1 MARTEDEIFNSIV
14 AKKNATTELATL
26 NSPST
31 TAIWRKW
38 AYITASAIYALERLY
53 DTFTAEIVEINRTN
67 KVGRADWYV
76 QEAKNFQFGY
86 DLQYIDN
93 VYKYAVIDEVAK
105 IIKRASQS
113 TETIIYGG
121 SIPIRVTT
129 IKVATTDAG
138 GNIVALSAPQ
148 KAAFDVYIDR
158 NMFAGSYIKTLSANT
173 DFIKI
178 IAKIYYNPLFVAD
191 TVKANVATALSN
203 YLANLDFNGEVLR
216 TDLIIE
222 ARKVVGVEDFEIT
235 TLEVRTNA
243 GSFAAMGISYIPVA
257 GYIAADALFPIANNL
272 TMIPK

>member
-14 AKKNATTELATL
+14 VAKNATTELAVL

-38 AYITASAIYALERLY
+38 AYITAGAISALEKLY
-53 DTFTAEIVEINRTN
+53 DMFTAEIVEINRTN

-86 DLQYIDN
+86 NLEYIDN
-93 VYKYAVIDEVAK
+93 VYKYAVVDAAAQ

-113 TETIIYGG
+113 TETIMYGA
-121 SIPIRVTT
+121 IPIRVTT

-138 GNIVALSAPQ
+138 GNIVALTAPQ
-148 KAAFDVYIDR
+148 KATFDVYIDR

-173 DFIKI
+173 DYLKI
-178 IAKIYYNPLFVAD
+178 IAGVYYNPLYVAD
-191 TVKANVATALSN
+191 TVKANVASAITN
-203 YLANLDFNGEVLR
+203 YLATLDFNGEVLR
-216 TDLIIE
+216 TDLILV
-222 ARKVVGVEDFEIT
+222 ARSVAGVEDFEIT
-235 TLEVRTNA
+235 TLDKRTNL
-243 GSFAAMGISYIPVA
+243 GSFSAMGIAYIPIA
-257 GYIAADALFPIANNL
+257 GYIQIDPAFAVLNNL